1 MMIRVRDVIEV
12 MVLAITVYAMCV
24 LFGGM
29 T

>member
-12 MVLAITVYAMCV
+12 MVLVVTVYAMCV